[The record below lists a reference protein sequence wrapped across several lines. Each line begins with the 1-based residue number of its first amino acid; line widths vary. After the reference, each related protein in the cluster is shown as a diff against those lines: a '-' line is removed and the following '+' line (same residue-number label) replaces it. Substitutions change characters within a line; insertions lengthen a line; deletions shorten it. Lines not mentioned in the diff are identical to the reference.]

1 MTQRSFPGPGHI
13 YDLIVVGA
21 GLSGA
26 EAALACAQAGWD
38 VLLVTTSLDTVCNLL
53 GDGAVLEPPGG
64 TLMAR
69 VHGELADERGFVSNG
84 AYHRR
89 AKALLEQHDG
99 LHLLQSSVSALHVQQ
114 GRVAGVDTWE
124 GVRRLAPRVAL
135 CVGSFLQARLTVGT
149 LSETAGRLSEMAY
162 DDLYDDLV
170 ARGFAFEPLTLEA
183 GAAMGSLAY
192 TVTCQRFAD
201 GEWERE
207 SMRLTRLGGLY
218 AAGLCAAGYLPF
230 EAAAREGRRL
240 AERLFADG

>member
-1 MTQRSFPGPGHI
+1 MTQRRFPGSGHV

-26 EAALACAQAGWD
+26 EAAWACAKAGWD

-64 TLMAR
+64 TLMAQ
-69 VHGELADERGFVSNG
+69 VHGDLADERGFVANL

-89 AKALLEQHDG
+89 AKALLEEQSG
-99 LHLLQSSVSALHVQQ
+99 LHLLQSSASAL
-114 GRVAGVDTWE
+114 RVDEGLASGVETWE
-124 GVRRLAPRVAL
+124 GVARLAPRVAL
-135 CVGSFLQARLTVGT
+135 CVGSFLQARLRVGA

-183 GAAMGSLAY
+183 GAATGSLAY

-207 SMRLTRLGGLY
+207 SLRLTRLGGLY
-218 AAGLCAAGYLPF
+218 AAGVCAAGYLPF
-230 EAAAREGRRL
+230 EAAASEGKRL
-240 AERLFADG
+240 AERLLTEG